1 MEKTS
6 LTFKKISTNDF
17 HFLKSILQSEELM
30 LLGWGK
36 IYTDEEVEGWINKIT
51 QQYQEYGYSYFI
63 VADSRTQQ
71 SIGIAGIIKTTI
83 NSTTLDE
90 IAYIVKKEYQGLGYG
105 TKIVQELVK
114 LAFNRYHLP
123 QIFAQFAIENRASQ
137 RILEKN
143 GLTYEFSYQRKQNGM
158 LKEHLVYQLK
168 N

>member
-1 MEKTS
+1 M
-6 LTFKKISTNDF
+6 
-17 HFLKSILQSEELM
+17 
-30 LLGWGK
+30 
-36 IYTDEEVEGWINKIT
+36 
-51 QQYQEYGYSYFI
+51 
-63 VADSRTQQ
+63 ADSRTQQ

-83 NSTTLDE
+83 NSTILDE
-90 IAYIVKKEYQGLGYG
+90 IAYIIKKEYQGLGYG
-105 TKIVQELVK
+105 TEIVQELVK